1 MRRLRRLRMRATPA
15 AQQRLESMDQYLSW
29 PGADAGLGQLVDS
42 APAVLPPLWQ
52 LAAFWLAASLTVYA
66 AQRLCEYVSLSVD
79 QASRRVFE
87 SFASLGMGCIFWAL
101 VMAIVY
107 LRVDIQLHEWT
118 LLPAL
123 SALVVM
129 VLSCRLTL
137 PTLLSRR
144 SWSWRMLAS
153 AGMSAGLL
161 LGYTILVTNCFSRA
175 AGIHVL
181 PFALACVVLA
191 ALVMF
196 RAWRLQGLRLRGAA
210 SPHADTWTEWVV
222 CGGVVV
228 ALQWLLSISFEYHQ
242 DFNALGATSLD
253 ESAALIV
260 VGIFAGAISLEQ
272 LTNIR
277 ADRGRQQLVHRG
289 LSMIRSSADSAVVQ
303 SDARLALIAD
313 YLHELLLPER
323 LALHFQPIVNLRSQS
338 VHLEALLRLEHPRL
352 GRINPEKFFLVCE
365 LRGQTQQADRLIV
378 LNALGHARQWHE
390 SGHALA
396 IHVNIAPV
404 TLMASGF
411 CDWLLAE
418 IAQRGLSP
426 QHVRLEL
433 TEHAITAN
441 GRSIYLSVSELH
453 ARGIQVIMDD
463 FGAGFS
469 SLGLLA
475 NLPLTS
481 IKCDRLF
488 LRDVEN
494 DVKRQIL
501 LRHVAAMAHDLG
513 LLATVEGV
521 ETEAELRSVVRCGI
535 ESIQGYLFARPLA
548 AAQIPHWLQHACP
561 ERLDA
566 MRAILAGE
574 G

>member
-1 MRRLRRLRMRATPA
+1 
-15 AQQRLESMDQYLSW
+15 MDQYLSW
-29 PGADAGLGQLVDS
+29 PSADAGLGHLAGS
-42 APAVLPPLWQ
+42 ASAFLPSLWQ

-66 AQRLCEYVSLSVD
+66 SQRLSEYVSLSVD

-101 VMAIVY
+101 VMVIVY

-129 VLSCRLTL
+129 VLSCRLAL
-137 PTLLSRR
+137 PTLLTRR
-144 SWSWRMLAS
+144 DWSLRVLAS

-161 LGYTILVTNCFSRA
+161 LGYSILVTNCFSLA
-175 AGIHVL
+175 SKTHVL
-181 PFALACVVLA
+181 PFALASVVLA

-196 RAWRLQGLRLRGAA
+196 RSWRHQQLRLRLRATA
-210 SPHADTWTEWVV
+210 SPHADNWIEWGV

-228 ALQWLLSISFEYHQ
+228 ALQWLLSISFDYSQ
-242 DFNALGATSLD
+242 DFNALGASSLD

-313 YLHELLLPER
+313 YLHELLRPER

-338 VHLEALLRLEHPRL
+338 VHLEALLRLEHPLL

-365 LRGQTQQADRLIV
+365 LRGKTQQADRLIV
-378 LNALGHARQWHE
+378 LNALAHARQWHE

-404 TLMASGF
+404 TLMAGGF
-411 CDWLLAE
+411 CEWLLAE

-441 GRSIYLSVSELH
+441 GRSIDHSVRELH

-475 NLPLTS
+475 NLPLAS

-535 ESIQGYLFARPLA
+535 ESIQGYLFARPLP

-561 ERLDA
+561 ERLQA
-566 MRAILAGE
+566 MRAILDSE